1 MKEIVKLLALSVLLV
16 PLLPG
21 SSKAECPPAGEILDY
36 LAGMD
41 LRLASR
47 TARFSV
53 EPPAELYAKAAA
65 EQGKAVTER
74 NGMQAAGVMVA
85 EVPVETLWMA
95 INDEDHHAD
104 GDYLPV
110 RYSQVIGGAN
120 RGQSRLLFQYFRKL
134 GVGRWWVDQMDM
146 DGELYRRSDAKLW
159 ELRWQDDMDSY
170 EGSPPPEVSID
181 PKVRPIRETRGA
193 WLLVPV
199 SDDCTMIEYFIDSD
213 PGGLLSTAQL
223 LMARSVVRDT
233 LEGMTRLAIE
243 HIDKSHEASEFVLPD
258 GRSLA
263 PAAAP
268 ETVED

>member
-1 MKEIVKLLALSVLLV
+1 VIDICKLLALPVLL
-16 PLLPG
+16 LLLTPG
-21 SSKAECPPAGEILDY
+21 LCSAECPPAEEILEY
-36 LAGMD
+36 LDGVD

-53 EPPAELYAKAAA
+53 EPPTELYAKAAA
-65 EQGKAVTER
+65 EPGQAATER
-74 NGMQAAGVMVA
+74 HGMQAAGVMVA
-85 EVPVETLWMA
+85 EVPIETLWMA
-95 INDEDHHAD
+95 INDEDHHAE

-110 RYSQVIGGAN
+110 RYSQVIGGTN

-146 DGELYRRSDAKLW
+146 DGELFRRSNAKLW

-193 WLLVPV
+193 WLLVSV
-199 SDDCTMIEYFIDSD
+199 TDDCTMIEYFIDSD
-213 PGGLLSTAQL
+213 PGGLLSKAQL
-223 LMARSVVRDT
+223 LMARSVVRET

-243 HIDKSHEASEFVLPD
+243 HIDKSHEVSEFVLPD
-258 GRSLA
+258 GSSLA

-268 ETVED
+268 ENIED